1 MDINDLIGEVSEKAK
16 IVKLEVVGFKDAF
29 RNPDKIPKDRAEKLK
44 NRDFLKLTVK
54 HGEHEFSESHQ
65 IPNGLKLVN
74 NTKWSVTDKL
84 ALARSLKNTNSWFR
98 GFLKSYRDLPH
109 VNQEIQITLNDKGF
123 ARIKV

>member
-29 RNPDKIPKDRAEKLK
+29 RNPDKIPKDRAEKLR

-54 HGEHEFSESHQ
+54 YGEHEFSESHQ
-65 IPNGLKLVN
+65 IPNGLKYDG
-74 NTKWSVTDKL
+74 KWSVTDKL

-98 GFLKSYRDLPH
+98 GFLKSYRDLPYI
-109 VNQEIQITLNDKGF
+109 NQEIQITLNDRGF